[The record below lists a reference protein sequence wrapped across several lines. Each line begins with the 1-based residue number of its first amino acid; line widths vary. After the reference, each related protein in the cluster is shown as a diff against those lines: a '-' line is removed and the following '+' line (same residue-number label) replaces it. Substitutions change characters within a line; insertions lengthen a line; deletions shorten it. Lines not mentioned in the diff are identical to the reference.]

1 MKIFRNKN
9 NLIRE
14 ISGLKDLG
22 FIPTMGALHQ
32 GHISLINKAKKRSK
46 KILVSIYVNAKQF
59 DSNKNFKK
67 YPRNLNRDIN
77 FLKKKIDYLYIP
89 NNKDIYSFKVKNS
102 IYLDKFSKQLCGKSK
117 PGHFK
122 AVVDVVN
129 RFLEIIKPKSI
140 YLGMKD
146 FQQLSLIKSHIV
158 KKKIKTELVVCATTR
173 RNNGLALS
181 SRNIN
186 LTKNQII
193 NAGKIYTYLKKN
205 KKLILR
211 KILSKQKKVIVNKLI
226 ELGAEKIEYIECLNL
241 KELKFCKYTNNNF
254 NIFVAYYMNGIRMID
269 NL

>member
-46 KILVSIYVNAKQF
+46 KILVSIYINAKQF

-140 YLGMKD
+140 YLGNAWFAGMPNTVKWSDKLTFEEITKLPKANPENVYNLLIDLKSEYGIPCFRNSYGVKDISSKGKSKD
-146 FQQLSLIKSHIV
+146 FALTEV
-158 KKKIKTELVVCATTR
+158 KGVVHLMKEFWKLQGDVSYMINILVKV
-173 RNNGLALS
+173 
-181 SRNIN
+181 
-186 LTKNQII
+186 
-193 NAGKIYTYLKKN
+193 YL
-205 KKLILR
+205 
-211 KILSKQKKVIVNKLI
+211 
-226 ELGAEKIEYIECLNL
+226 
-241 KELKFCKYTNNNF
+241 
-254 NIFVAYYMNGIRMID
+254 
-269 NL
+269 